1 VGISKIPFLSEF
13 AKEAIKHSI
22 DVKAITSNTLRVE
35 AKEVVSFLV

>member
-22 DVKAITSNTLRVE
+22 DVKVIISNTLWVGAE
-35 AKEVVSFLV
+35 EVVSFLV